1 MKTDIEYDVVV
12 IGGGPAGM
20 MVAARASARGRSV
33 LLLEKNNELGKK
45 LSITGGGRCN
55 VTNNKPVVREMLSMY
70 KDSGKYLFSTFMQF
84 GVKETI
90 DWFKERNVDFIEEN
104 EGRLFPSTQKA
115 ETIRQTLINELEKTK
130 VELKLCSIVSGIN
143 YNKKKEIFNIETLAG
158 SINARSCVV
167 TTGGTSRP
175 ETGSSGEGFE
185 WLQKLGHTVV
195 TNNMALVPLM
205 INAKWISSLAGVSL
219 PEVKITLFSNSKKDS
234 AHKGK
239 LLFTHVGVTGP
250 TVLNLSKKVG
260 ELLEDGKVEL
270 KVDLVPDLDA
280 GELKQKLTKVFSESS
295 NKKIKNVLAEFVPTA
310 VGKVILSLVGVDEET
325 PCHSVTKESRKQIL
339 TSMKSFVLPVKGLLG
354 PDKAVVS
361 SGGVSLDEVN
371 FKTMESKVIK
381 GLYFAGDVLNI
392 NRPSGGYS
400 LQLCWSTGFV
410 AGSSV

>member
-1 MKTDIEYDVVV
+1 
-12 IGGGPAGM
+12 
-20 MVAARASARGRSV
+20 MV
-33 LLLEKNNELGKK
+33 
-45 LSITGGGRCN
+45 
-55 VTNNKPVVREMLSMY
+55 
-70 KDSGKYLFSTFMQF
+70 
-84 GVKETI
+84 
-90 DWFKERNVDFIEEN
+90 
-104 EGRLFPSTQKA
+104 
-115 ETIRQTLINELEKTK
+115 
-130 VELKLCSIVSGIN
+130 
-143 YNKKKEIFNIETLAG
+143 KEIFNIETLAG

-280 GELKQKLTKVFSESS
+280 GE
-295 NKKIKNVLAEFVPTA
+295 
-310 VGKVILSLVGVDEET
+310 
-325 PCHSVTKESRKQIL
+325 
-339 TSMKSFVLPVKGLLG
+339 
-354 PDKAVVS
+354 
-361 SGGVSLDEVN
+361 
-371 FKTMESKVIK
+371 
-381 GLYFAGDVLNI
+381 
-392 NRPSGGYS
+392 
-400 LQLCWSTGFV
+400 
-410 AGSSV
+410 

>member
-1 MKTDIEYDVVV
+1 MVFW
-12 IGGGPAGM
+12 GGGPLCWWGP
-20 MVAARASARGRSV
+20 RPPPPRGRSV

-55 VTNNKPVVREMLSMY
+55 VTNNKLVVREMLSMY

-295 NKKIKNVLAEFVPTA
+295 NKKIKNVLSEFVPTA